1 MERRRLAALEV
12 SAIGLGCM
20 PMSGWY
26 GERDEA
32 GALAAIDRALEV
44 GIDFLDTADVYA
56 DGHNEEL
63 VGRALRGR
71 FNRVVLATKFGNV
84 IGPGGAPEVRG
95 DAPYVAEACE
105 RSLKRLGTDIIDL
118 YFVHRVDVRTP
129 IEETVGAMSR
139 LVEAGKVRH
148 IGLSEAGAETIRRA
162 HATHPIT
169 ALQTEYSLWSREAE
183 AEILPVCRQLGI
195 GFVAYS
201 PLGRGFLTG
210 TISTP
215 DALGPDDMRR
225 SHPRYTVD
233 NMSANMRL
241 LAGLDAVAKRLDAT
255 PAQVA
260 LAWLLGRGEDVVPIP
275 GTKKVRWLEENAH
288 AATLEIPETDREFLN
303 VLFASGAAAGDR
315 FPPEGMARVNL

>member
-71 FNRVVLATKFGNV
+71 FDRVVLATKFGNV
-84 IGPGGAPEVRG
+84 IGPGRAPEVRG

>member
-44 GIDFLDTADVYA
+44 GINFLDTADVYA
-56 DGHNEEL
+56 GGHNEEL

-71 FNRVVLATKFGNV
+71 FDRVVLATKFGNV
-84 IGPGGAPEVRG
+84 IGPGDAPEVRG

-105 RSLKRLGTDIIDL
+105 RSLKRLGTDVIDL
-118 YFVHRVDVRTP
+118 YFVHRVDVRVP

-148 IGLSEAGAETIRRA
+148 IGLSEAGADTIRRA
-162 HATHPIT
+162 HATYPIT
-169 ALQTEYSLWSREAE
+169 ALQTEYSLWSRDAE
-183 AEILPVCRQLGI
+183 ADILPVCRQLGI

-260 LAWLLGRGEDVVPIP
+260 LAWLLGHGEDVVPIP

>member
-1 MERRRLAALEV
+1 MERRRLATLEV

-56 DGHNEEL
+56 GGHNEEL

-71 FNRVVLATKFGNV
+71 ADRVVLATKFGNV
-84 IGPGGAPEVRG
+84 IGPSGALEVRG
-95 DAPYVAEACE
+95 DAAYVTGACE
-105 RSLKRLGTDIIDL
+105 RSLGRLGTDVIDL
-118 YFVHRVDVRTP
+118 YFVHRVDVQVP

-169 ALQTEYSLWSREAE
+169 ALQTEYSLWSRDAE
-183 AEILPVCRQLGI
+183 AEVLPVCRQLGI

-215 DALGPDDMRR
+215 DALGPDDLRR
-225 SHPRYTVD
+225 SHPRYTAD
-233 NMSANMRL
+233 SMSANMRL
-241 LAGLDAVAKRLDAT
+241 IAGLEAVAKRLDAT

-288 AATLEIPETDREFLN
+288 AATLELPETDREILDA
-303 VLFASGAAAGDR
+303 LFARGAATGDR
-315 FPPEGMARVNL
+315 LPPEGMARVNL

>member
-56 DGHNEEL
+56 GGHNEEL

-71 FNRVVLATKFGNV
+71 TDRVVLATKFGNV
-84 IGPGGAPEVRG
+84 IGPSGAPEVRG
-95 DAPYVAEACE
+95 DAAYVTEACE
-105 RSLKRLGTDIIDL
+105 CSLGRLGTDVIDL
-118 YFVHRVDVRTP
+118 YFVHRVDVQVP

-148 IGLSEAGAETIRRA
+148 IGLSEAGAETIQRA

-169 ALQTEYSLWSREAE
+169 ALQTEYSLWSRDAE

-215 DALGPDDMRR
+215 DALGPDDMRH
-225 SHPRYTVD
+225 SHPRYAAD

-241 LAGLDAVAKRLDAT
+241 LAGLEAVAKRHDAT

-260 LAWLLGRGEDVVPIP
+260 LSWLLGRGEDVVPIP
-275 GTKKVRWLEENAH
+275 GTKKVRWLEENAL
-288 AATLEIPETDREFLN
+288 AATLELPETDCEFLDL
-303 VLFASGAAAGDR
+303 LFVHGAAAGDR

>member
-1 MERRRLAALEV
+1 MERRKLAALDV

-32 GALAAIDRALEV
+32 GALAAIDRALEL

-56 DGHNEEL
+56 GGHNEEL

-71 FNRVVLATKFGNV
+71 SDRVVLATKFGNV
-84 IGPGGAPEVRG
+84 IGPSGVPEVRG

-105 RSLKRLGTDIIDL
+105 RSLERLGTDVIDL
-118 YFVHRVDVRTP
+118 YFVHRVDPRVP

-148 IGLSEAGAETIRRA
+148 IGLSEAGPETIRRA

-169 ALQTEYSLWSREAE
+169 ALQTEYSLWSRDAE

-210 TISTP
+210 TISAP
-215 DALGPDDMRR
+215 DALGPDDVRR
-225 SHPRYTVD
+225 SHPRYQAE

-241 LAGLDAVAKRLDAT
+241 LAGLGAVAKRLDAT

-260 LAWLLGRGEDVVPIP
+260 LAWLLGRGENVVPIP
-275 GTKKVRWLEENAH
+275 GTKKVLWLEENAH
-288 AATLEIPETDREFLN
+288 AATLTLPESDHGFLN
-303 VLFASGAAAGDR
+303 VLFAPGAAAGDR